1 MLVDSYGT
9 QGTLDIPGRLDRVGT
24 LAVDILVPVVNMPGP
39 VADMR
44 ALAVGTLVLGMDRVH
59 KQAETVAP
67 LMGAQLT
74 SLSHVHGEKTVDRQ
88 HYAGREQ
95 QG

>member
-9 QGTLDIPGRLDRVGT
+9 QDTLDIPGRLDT

-59 KQAETVAP
+59 KQAETVAL
-67 LMGAQLT
+67 LMGAQLKNP
-74 SLSHVHGEKTVDRQ
+74 SHVHGEKTVDRR

>member
-9 QGTLDIPGRLDRVGT
+9 QDTLDIPGRLDT

-44 ALAVGTLVLGMDRVH
+44 ALAVGTLVLGMDNRVH

>member
-59 KQAETVAP
+59 KQAETVAL
-67 LMGAQLT
+67 LMVAQLKNP
-74 SLSHVHGEKTVDRQ
+74 SHVHGEKTVDRR